1 MLEIKNLTKK
11 YNNINANI
19 LAVENLDLTVQ
30 DSDFIS
36 IIGPSGCGKS
46 TVLRLVSGLVEKSEG
61 SILIDGKET
70 VGPNREKGM
79 VFQNKICSPDRI
91 VSFLQKIRGM

>member
-11 YNNINANI
+11 YNNTNTSI
-19 LAVENLDLTVQ
+19 LAVENLDFTVQ

-46 TVLRLVSGLVEKSEG
+46 TVLRLISGLVEKDNG
-61 SILIDGKET
+61 SIFIDGKET

-79 VFQNKICSPDRI
+79 VFQNFWKRL
-91 VSFLQKIRGM
+91 FTLMGKNLFF